1 MAKKTFKQKAKS
13 GMGWSFLIQGGNQII
28 NFIVSVILARI
39 LLPSEFGLIGMIAIF
54 IIISKEFVNGGFSS
68 SLIRTKE
75 VDNGDYSTVFFINII
90 TSVLMYVLLFF
101 TAPYVAQFYE
111 EPILTDL
118 IRVLGIILLVSAFSF
133 VQSTKLNK
141 DLDFKT
147 QFKLQLPALILSAAI
162 SIWMALS
169 GYGVWSLV
177 IRDLSYA
184 TFATLQLWFY
194 SNWKPSLIFD
204 KTKLKTHFN
213 FGYKLSLTQIIN
225 TLFDNLYKVIIGK
238 FFSAAQLGFYTRA
251 KSLVEMPSGFFVS
264 AFNRVAYPLLSS
276 IGNDEKKLKSVYSRL
291 MKMLVFVI
299 TPILIYLGI
308 IAEPLIKLLLT
319 EKWLPA
325 VPYFQLL
332 IISGLFYPIHKY
344 NLNICKVNGRSDL
357 VLKLSMFENFLLL
370 IGAFSAIWYG
380 IYGLLFS
387 LVTVNILVTITN
399 AFFSGRLINYG
410 LILQTKDLF
419 PSFLLG
425 GIAGLITFYLN
436 YYVLF
441 QYSDLIS
448 IVFSGMFYF
457 IIYLSSS
464 YLMKVQAITDLKIL
478 IKKN

>member
-1 MAKKTFKQKAKS
+1 MTKKTFKQKAKS
-13 GMGWSFLIQGGNQII
+13 GMGWSFLIQGGNQVI
-28 NFIVSVILARI
+28 NFIVSIILARI

-54 IIISKEFVNGGFSS
+54 IVISKQFVNGGFSS

-90 TSVLMYVLLFF
+90 TSVLMYLLLFF
-101 TAPYVAQFYE
+101 TAPFVAQFYE
-111 EPILTDL
+111 ESILTDL
-118 IRVLGIILLVSAFSF
+118 IRVLGLILLVNAFSI

-141 DLDFKT
+141 NLDFKT
-147 QFKLQLPALILSAAI
+147 QFKLQFPALILSAAL

-184 TFATLQLWFY
+184 TFATVQLWFY
-194 SNWKPSLIFD
+194 SSWKPSLIFD
-204 KTKLKTHFN
+204 KNKLKTHFD

-276 IGNDEKKLKSVYSRL
+276 IGNDQKQLKSVYSRL

-299 TPILIYLGI
+299 IPILIYLGI
-308 IAEPLIKLLLT
+308 VAEPLIKWLLT

-332 IISGLFYPIHKY
+332 IVSGLFYPIHQY

-357 VLKLSMFENFLLL
+357 VLKLSMFQNFLLL

-380 IYGLLFS
+380 IYGLLGS
-387 LVTVNILVTITN
+387 LVAVNILVTIVN

-410 LILQTKDLF
+410 LLLQVKDLY
-419 PSFLLG
+419 PSFLIAG
-425 GIAGLITFYLN
+425 MAGLITICLN
-436 YYVLF
+436 YYILF
-441 QYSDLIS
+441 QYSDFTNIIL
-448 IVFSGMFYF
+448 SGIFYF
-457 IIYLSSS
+457 ILYLSSS
-464 YLMKVQAITDLKIL
+464 FLIKVQAISDLKML
-478 IKKN
+478 FKKN